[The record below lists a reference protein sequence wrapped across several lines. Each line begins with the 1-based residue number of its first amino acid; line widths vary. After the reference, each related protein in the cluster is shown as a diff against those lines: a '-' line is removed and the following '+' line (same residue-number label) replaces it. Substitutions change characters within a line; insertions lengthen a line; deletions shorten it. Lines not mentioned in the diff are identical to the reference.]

1 MDIERNGEIRPPQN
15 TIWKRALYMLLFAF
29 LLNLAKFVTFVVV
42 IVQFVL
48 VLVNGVPNAQLLA
61 LGQGLSTYTY
71 QVMRF
76 LTFNS
81 ETHPYPL
88 SDWPVE

>member
-1 MDIERNGEIRPPQN
+1 MNTAGDGEIMQPQN
-15 TIWKRALYMLLFAF
+15 TLWKRALYMLLFAF
-29 LLNLAKFVTFVVV
+29 LLNMAKFAVFTVV

-48 VLVNGVPNAQLLA
+48 VLVSGAPNAQLLV
-61 LGQGLSTYTY
+61 LGQSLSTYTY
-71 QVMRF
+71 QVTRF

-81 ETHPYPL
+81 EIHPYPL

>member
-1 MDIERNGEIRPPQN
+1 MDIERNGEIMPQN